1 MSKTTILHAFFY
13 ISPPSLH
20 NYGVKWSNFVVDL
33 RRERQ
38 RHKFYYLSLNL
49 DTVPSLQFQPNV
61 HTLSHWATWY
71 ESEKVSMDAK
81 SIFQRRFH
89 WGRCCRIIRS
99 LMGAERG
106 ARGRHACLYRAPR
119 SFSHFSFC
127 NAGRRLLT
135 KAISQPKF
143 HENWAT
149 KLGIKKK
156 GKAKDGSTLKK
167 REDAGDEV
175 EGSRIESA
183 VFLCC
188 NWYFIIF
195 LIQSRK
201 FQDGGWTSSRTG
213 LFGKEAW
220 SIWNVLDRN

>member
-71 ESEKVSMDAK
+71 EGEKVSMDAK

-149 KLGIKKK
+149 KLGIKERQRERWIEETCARNQ
-156 GKAKDGSTLKK
+156 KAATLKK
-167 REDAGDEV
+167 REDPGDEV
-175 EGSRIESA
+175 EGSRMGQRNSNVAI
-183 VFLCC
+183 
-188 NWYFIIF
+188 
-195 LIQSRK
+195 
-201 FQDGGWTSSRTG
+201 GTS
-213 LFGKEAW
+213 
-220 SIWNVLDRN
+220 